1 MCRIQPQRR
10 VRAPFV
16 NFLFTFFRAQSWFEA
31 SLHMHSK
38 LIMRSDEYAETL
50 QWNLCRGTVASVTA
64 VVENGVSA
72 AAYLRSLDAPIHD
85 PLLKLNLDAIA
96 GTYQ

>member
-1 MCRIQPQRR
+1 
-10 VRAPFV
+10 
-16 NFLFTFFRAQSWFEA
+16 
-31 SLHMHSK
+31 MHSK

-50 QWNLCRGTVASVTA
+50 QWNLCRGTVASITA
-64 VVENGVSA
+64 VVENGVPA

-85 PLLKLNLDAIA
+85 PLMKLNLEAIA